1 MRADSVGAPVT
12 RQQWDFIHQMGAAL
26 RRSLD
31 NVTAVFAPSCIG
43 HSVLDKREWMN
54 IKIDDISLP
63 DAMRCWEISTENQQ
77 RRFGGRRD
85 RKSMTKEEKELRRQ
99 LNRERQ
105 KQKRKQ
111 LGLSEGESLNEP
123 GKKKKGHKNKKQKK
137 KKNNN
142 QHKKELLL
150 ITADLDEE
158 GAQNNK
164 NQNITTSNNIAVFK
178 QDELNAR
185 KHKLNQR
192 RNHDKQERERNREN
206 KRNRAKQR
214 RRNEVN
220 KIGGVTSAPN
230 HQHRHK
236 NQRLLPRTDPKK
248 CSLRLLEK
256 CSWPHCNHSCP
267 SLTNPVTGEEMRLLE
282 LLASF
287 GLDID
292 AVAAALGIDMQT
304 LKNMDHAELVNL
316 LTQQVS

>member
-1 MRADSVGAPVT
+1 
-12 RQQWDFIHQMGAAL
+12 MGAAL
-26 RRSLD
+26 RRSLE

-43 HSVLDKREWMN
+43 HSVLDKREWMS

-77 RRFGGRRD
+77 RRFGSRRD

-105 KQKRKQ
+105 MQKRKH
-111 LGLSEGESLNEP
+111 LGLVQGESPNEER
-123 GKKKKGHKNKKQKK
+123 GDKKNHKKGHKKNKK
-137 KKNNN
+137 KKNNH
-142 QHKKELLL
+142 HKKELHL
-150 ITADLDEE
+150 ITAHVDEDQE
-158 GAQNNK
+158 K
-164 NQNITTSNNIAVFK
+164 EQNITTSNNIAVF
-178 QDELNAR
+178 QDNDDDDEDAGQR
-185 KHKLNQR
+185 KHKQNQR
-192 RNHDKQERERNREN
+192 RNHNKQDRERKRGRN
-206 KRNRAKQR
+206 KAKQR
-214 RRNEVN
+214 RKNEVTSSGTNSNNNSN
-220 KIGGVTSAPN
+220 KPN

-236 NQRLLPRTDPKK
+236 NQRQSPRTDPKK
-248 CSLRLLEK
+248 CALRLLEK

-292 AVAAALGIDMQT
+292 AVASALGIDMQT

-316 LTQQVS
+316 LTQQQVS